1 MELVAGYLMLVAV
14 RLLIAH
20 CLMMVAVRLSIAHCL
35 MVHLISTILV
45 DLDQRFDD
53 RLIQRKKMN

>member
-35 MVHLISTILV
+35 TILV

-53 RLIQRKKMN
+53 RLIQRKKNELNFK